1 MPGRKPRGVGIKV
14 SEEFPYAVSVT
25 IPNSESKS
33 IQLAKDLICIKAEV
47 ARKYR
52 TARDVLASYAEA
64 IFKFRPSVLEL
75 FFAIKRAGSKVQAFT
90 IIPPSGV
97 SLRAVEKANPGFVIV
112 KARKVVNRA
121 YTRGQSETVRIFA
134 TDRRGASSKAK
145 KVIELIGKL

>member
-14 SEEFPYAVSVT
+14 SDEFPYAASVT
-25 IPNSESKS
+25 IPNSEAKS
-33 IQLAKDLICIKAEV
+33 IQLAKDLICIKAQV

-64 IFKFRPSVLEL
+64 VFKFRPSVIEL
-75 FFAIKRAGSKVQAFT
+75 FFALKRTGSKVQVFT

-97 SLRAVEKANPGFVIV
+97 SLRSVEKANPGFVVV
-112 KARKVVNRA
+112 KARKVVNQA

-134 TDRRGASSKAK
+134 TDRRGASVRANK
-145 KVIELIGKL
+145 IIGLIDKL